1 MKVLVLT
8 GPESSGKS
16 WLAEQ
21 LRGPLRR
28 PGGRRVRPPL
38 HRRTAP
44 RRTCYADIPAI
55 ARGQLAWEDAA
66 RAERPALLILDTH
79 LLSNILWSRI
89 LFGACPDWLEP
100 ALLRRRYDLHLLF
113 SPEGVA
119 WSADGQ
125 RCQPELAQRQAFH
138 RECQAW
144 LERHRQP
151 YRAIAGDWAERR
163 RRGFRRSARAAP
175 GRLKGRPCHASDTP
189 PAQSGPW
196 RRAFRDGAAESCL
209 GAETAPGAS
218 PAGLTPWSAGLL
230 LHGCNTVR
238 QVPRRSPPSP

>member
-16 WLAEQ
+16 WLAAEIQ
-21 LRGPLRR
+21 ARF
-28 PGGRRVRPPL
+28 GGVVVGEYVR
-38 HRRTAP
+38 HFIDRHQRD
-44 RRTCYADIPAI
+44 TCYADIDDI

-66 RAERPALLILDTH
+66 RAARPALLILDTH
-79 LLSNILWSRI
+79 LLSNLLWSRC
-89 LFGACPDWLEP
+89 LFAACPGWLETE
-100 ALLRRRYDLHLLF
+100 LLARPYDLHLLL

-163 RRGFRRSARAAP
+163 CQAFAAVQ
-175 GRLKGRPCHASDTP
+175 GLL
-189 PAQSGPW
+189 
-196 RRAFRDGAAESCL
+196 RDG
-209 GAETAPGAS
+209 
-218 PAGLTPWSAGLL
+218 
-230 LHGCNTVR
+230 
-238 QVPRRSPPSP
+238 